1 MDKFF
6 HAISQFSILSSQ
18 SKGAMAEILKRKELP
33 KGHVLVR
40 QNTICDCVYF
50 VEKGLTR
57 TYYIK
62 KGKDVTDWICAEN
75 SFACSILS
83 FITRKPDRRIIELLE
98 PSVLW
103 SLHHDDLERLYTKYH
118 DIENLG
124 RHLVGFGLIQV
135 QQRFDDLHFSTASER
150 YRNLLKTNPG
160 YINRVPLGILA
171 SYLGMTQ
178 ETLSR
183 MRSKI

>member
-6 HAISQFSILSSQ
+6 EAISAFSNLSKE
-18 SKGAMAEILKRKELP
+18 SKQALSLVLKRIELP
-33 KGHVLVR
+33 KGHFLIKE
-40 QNTICDCVYF
+40 NTICNYVYF

-57 TYYIK
+57 TFYYK
-62 KGKDVTDWICAEN
+62 AGKDVTDWICAEN

-83 FITRKPDRRIIELLE
+83 FITRKPDRRIVELLE

-103 SLHHDDLERLYTKYH
+103 SLYYNDLEKLYSEYH
-118 DIENLG
+118 DLENLG
-124 RHLVGFGLIQV
+124 RRLAELGLTQV
-135 QQRFDDLHFSTASER
+135 QQRFDDQHFSTAINR
-150 YRNLLKTNPG
+150 YKTLLKTNPS
-160 YINRVPLGILA
+160 YLNRVPLGILA

-183 MRSKI
+183 MRGKI

>member
-6 HAISQFSILSSQ
+6 EAISAFSNLKNDSKQALSL
-18 SKGAMAEILKRKELP
+18 ILKRVEFP
-33 KGHVLVR
+33 KGHILIKE
-40 QNTICDCVYF
+40 NTICNYVYF

-57 TYYIK
+57 TYYYK
-62 KGKDVTDWICAEN
+62 SGKDVTDWISAEN
-75 SFACSILS
+75 SFACSIIS

-98 PSVLW
+98 PSVIW
-103 SLHHDDLERLYTKYH
+103 SLYHRDLENLYPKYH

-124 RHLVGFGLIQV
+124 RRMAELGLTQV
-135 QQRFDDLHFSTASER
+135 QQRFDDLHFSTALQR
-150 YRNLLKTNPG
+150 YKTLLKDTPS

-183 MRSKI
+183 MRAKI